1 MFSSLT
7 NKEQNLVSKQK
18 LLLADD
24 SVTIQKVVNL
34 TFADEGIEVISVGDG
49 DSAME
54 KILETSPDLIMVDV
68 NMPGLNG
75 YEICEKLRNSE
86 TFRNTPVILLVGSFE
101 PFDEDEAKRVGA
113 DDYLTKPFQSIRQLV
128 QKVTALLT
136 EERSGN
142 GFVAPKTPEI
152 EVSTPIEETTQE
164 IPVAEDKFAETLET
178 YSTPVEDKFAD
189 TLENYPPV
197 EDKFADTLE
206 TYPSFVEDK
215 KDDFGD
221 VANDDEMIQ
230 TSQFSALPNIEIPR
244 FESEPIAQS
253 SLEIKPIQEEEPK
266 PYIPFETDK
275 PYVPVETDDE
285 PKPYIPIETDE
296 ESKPYIPVEHDAE
309 PKELK
314 PYQPIE
320 TEPEEPKPYIPIENN
335 FEIDEPKPYIPI
347 ETESEI
353 ADFQKVDNEVMT
365 VDKSAETSV
374 PEVIEEPAETHDVS
388 LPEMASILQLDEQN
402 LLEIAPREEDFI
414 INMDHEQNSSAD
426 WDLIETRSFTDS
438 QIAENVSQDVDNKDF
453 AIVTNEPEIDFEKPT
468 EKELEPEIEEP
479 ADENDIKRKIEESEC
494 VDLPAIEPEIPETE
508 EVVEET
514 VEENEYVEE
523 IAESEKNE
531 VIEAVSNSEVAE
543 INETVTEPEE
553 VVAEKEVEETVE
565 DEETA
570 TKNSSENVVSV
581 PNFIA
586 STVVSEVSKENVAI
600 SEELIEVIVN
610 RVMERLSDNVVREIA
625 WEIVPSH
632 TDLIIKKMV
641 QEKLDKD

>member
-1 MFSSLT
+1 M
-7 NKEQNLVSKQK
+7 SKQK

-128 QKVTALLT
+128 QKVTALLS
-136 EERSGN
+136 EERSNN

-152 EVSTPIEETTQE
+152 EILTPIDETPQE
-164 IPVAEDKFAETLET
+164 ISAAEDTFIKTPET
-178 YSTPVEDKFAD
+178 YSTS
-189 TLENYPPV
+189 

-206 TYPSFVEDK
+206 TFPSFVEDT

-230 TSQFSALPNIEIPR
+230 TSQFSASSDVEIPS
-244 FESEPIAQS
+244 FESESVEETS
-253 SLEIKPIQEEEPK
+253 SEIESFGNEKI
-266 PYIPFETDK
+266 ET
-275 PYVPVETDDE
+275 VSADDN
-285 PKPYIPIETDE
+285 PKPYIPIETDGE
-296 ESKPYIPVEHDAE
+296 PKPYVPIEHHTETIETKPYTPIEHYDE
-309 PKELK
+309 PEELK

-320 TEPEEPKPYIPIENN
+320 NTFEIEEPKPYT
-335 FEIDEPKPYIPI
+335 PI
-347 ETESEI
+347 ETE
-353 ADFQKVDNEVMT
+353 T
-365 VDKSAETSV
+365 ETIV
-374 PEVIEEPAETHDVS
+374 PEFNEVIEEPAETHDVS

-438 QIAENVSQDVDNKDF
+438 QIAENVPETVDNKDF
-453 AIVTNEPEIDFEKPT
+453 AIVSEVPEVVFEKPT
-468 EKELEPEIEEP
+468 EKEIEPEIEALTET
-479 ADENDIKRKIEESEC
+479 EIKTKIEESEC
-494 VDLPAIEPEIPETE
+494 VDLPAIEPEIQETVEANEPVEETAELEKSEVIEDIAEPEVAETTVTE
-508 EVVEET
+508 EV
-514 VEENEYVEE
+514 
-523 IAESEKNE
+523 I
-531 VIEAVSNSEVAE
+531 
-543 INETVTEPEE
+543 
-553 VVAEKEVEETVE
+553 AEKEVEETVE
-565 DEETA
+565 NEETA
-570 TKNSSENVVSV
+570 TKTSSENIVSV

-586 STVVSEVSKENVAI
+586 STVVSEVAKEKVAI

>member
-1 MFSSLT
+1 VNLT

-101 PFDEDEAKRVGA
+101 PFDEEEAKRVGA

-128 QKVTALLT
+128 QKVTVLLN
-136 EERSGN
+136 ENRSN
-142 GFVAPKTPEI
+142 GFVTPKTPEI
-152 EVSTPIEETTQE
+152 EISTPIIETTQE
-164 IPVAEDKFAETLET
+164 IPFAEDKFAE
-178 YSTPVEDKFAD
+178 
-189 TLENYPPV
+189 
-197 EDKFADTLE
+197 TLE

-221 VANDDEMIQ
+221 VTNDDEMIQ
-230 TSQFSALPNIEIPR
+230 TSQFSTSRNIEIPR
-244 FESEPIAQS
+244 FESEPVE
-253 SLEIKPIQEEEPK
+253 EISFKTESFDENKSNEVEQISEEDPKPYIPIETVDEPKPYIPVEHYTETIEPKPYIPIEHYEESEQPKPYQPIEHTFKIDEPKPYQPIEHTFEPDEPK
-266 PYIPFETDK
+266 PYIPFES
-275 PYVPVETDDE
+275 YQE
-285 PKPYIPIETDE
+285 IPA
-296 ESKPYIPVEHDAE
+296 SNA
-309 PKELK
+309 
-314 PYQPIE
+314 
-320 TEPEEPKPYIPIENN
+320 
-335 FEIDEPKPYIPI
+335 
-347 ETESEI
+347 
-353 ADFQKVDNEVMT
+353 VMT
-365 VDKSAETSV
+365 VDKNEEITIAE
-374 PEVIEEPAETHDVS
+374 PNEVIEQPSDTHDVS

-426 WDLIETRSFTDS
+426 WDLIETRSFTEA
-438 QIAENVSQDVDNKDF
+438 QLNKNTTETVENKDF
-453 AIVTNEPEIDFEKPT
+453 ALVSEEAEVEQST
-468 EKELEPEIEEP
+468 EKEIET
-479 ADENDIKRKIEESEC
+479 KIEEAER
-494 VDLPAIEPEIPETE
+494 VDLPAIEDEK
-508 EVVEET
+508 VVEET
-514 VEENEYVEE
+514 EN
-523 IAESEKNE
+523 I
-531 VIEAVSNSEVAE
+531 EVADNVDNTE
-543 INETVTEPEE
+543 DFETDKTDELILKSEETFEP
-553 VVAEKEVEETVE
+553 VAAEKEEVEEKNIT
-565 DEETA
+565 DTA
-570 TKNSSENVVSV
+570 TQSSENIVSV

-586 STVVSEVSKENVAI
+586 STVVSEVAKENVAI